1 MPRKSIISIRFLK
14 VVPMRKII
22 LWHYANGAIR
32 RLTPAKAVGG
42 DKNAAAR
49 EARQHLLL
57 FQKFSRRDRRNG
69 GTGKIFDIPRK
80 DIACA
85 VPFCHG
91 IHNRVFKVRH
101 RAHKC
106 GVNVHAL
113 YVCKGDDLGKLFDP
127 LLGLLR
133 GLECLVGLSLLKTL
147 PRFNNFSQNLFI
159 SNFLC

>member
-1 MPRKSIISIRFLK
+1 M
-14 VVPMRKII
+14 
-22 LWHYANGAIR
+22 
-32 RLTPAKAVGG
+32 
-42 DKNAAAR
+42 
-49 EARQHLLL
+49 LL

-69 GTGKIFDIPRK
+69 GTGKVFDIPGE
-80 DIACA
+80 DIACI
-85 VPFCHG
+85 VPFCYG

-147 PRFNNFSQNLFI
+147 PRFNNFLQNLFI
-159 SNFLC
+159 LNFLC